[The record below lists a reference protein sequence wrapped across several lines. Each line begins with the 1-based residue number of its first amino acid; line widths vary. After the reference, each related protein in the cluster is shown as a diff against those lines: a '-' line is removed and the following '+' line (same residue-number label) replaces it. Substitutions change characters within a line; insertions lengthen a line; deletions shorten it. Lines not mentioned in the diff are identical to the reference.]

1 MSKDLINLIE
11 ELENFELKVN
21 SYYDDRDY
29 ASFIDSILIGKIKSL
44 QFYFQKLELKHL
56 GQIIENIEFSNGEA
70 IPTLEILRNYVLK
83 EARKFSSLVEPH
95 ADLPDDCKKYYLEA
109 RNIFQES
116 PRASAALL
124 RLVIQMLMLHL
135 GEKGKNIND
144 DIKSLVTK
152 GLPDEIQ
159 QALDYCRV
167 IGNNAVHPG
176 EINLDDTSE
185 IVQPLFEM
193 INFIVEDR
201 INRHKKIKQLYD
213 KLPEKD
219 RKSIQERNKLC

>member
-1 MSKDLINLIE
+1 M
-11 ELENFELKVN
+11 
-21 SYYDDRDY
+21 
-29 ASFIDSILIGKIKSL
+29 
-44 QFYFQKLELKHL
+44 QFYFQKLGLNHL
-56 GQIIENIEFSNGEA
+56 SQIIENIEFSNGEA
-70 IPTLEILRNYVLK
+70 ISTLEILRNYVLK
-83 EARKFSSLVEPH
+83 EVRKFSSLVEPH
-95 ADLPDDCKKYYLEA
+95 SDLPDDCKKYYLEA

-176 EINLDDTSE
+176 EINLDDTPE

-201 INRHKKIKQLYD
+201 ISRHQKIKQLYN
-213 KLPEKD
+213 KLPEKA
-219 RKSIQERNKLC
+219 REAIQKRDKL